1 MEAPGGGLARRREGS
16 FFIDRVEARRVGP
29 AATPLTARAPRRPL
43 RLGQSAWPFVLPAV
57 LYLVLFSIYPL
68 VSSFLLSLQEY
79 NFQARSFT
87 WVGLDNYASLLQ
99 DAEFR
104 TAFRNTA
111 IFSVCTVVIELV
123 LGLAL
128 ALFMQRKMVAK
139 GLIRSLLILPMVTT
153 PMVVGLMWRF
163 LFNTDFGLVNY
174 VLKLVANLQPVNWL
188 GSSPWSLISLIIVD
202 TWQWTPFAFLVL
214 YAGLQ
219 AIPQELRE
227 AARIDGAGAVA
238 EFSHIVLPLLMP
250 LVSIIVLFRAIDS
263 WRSFD
268 TVFSLTFGGPGRESA
283 TLSFLAYMQGF
294 AYSHL
299 GLASAIAYIM
309 VAVVILFVTAYRV
322 AFGQHLIRP

>member
-1 MEAPGGGLARRREGS
+1 MVE
-16 FFIDRVEARRVGP
+16 RVETRR
-29 AATPLTARAPRRPL
+29 AATATRPVPAQARRRPL
-43 RLGQSAWPFVLPAV
+43 RLGQSPWPFVLPAV
-57 LYLVLFSIYPL
+57 LYLVIFSIYPL

-79 NFQARSFT
+79 NFQSRSFA

-111 IFSVCTVVIELV
+111 IFSVSTVIIELV
-123 LGLAL
+123 LGLGL
-128 ALFMQRKMVAK
+128 ALFMQREMVAK

-174 VLKLVANLQPVNWL
+174 ALKLALGLQPVNWL
-188 GSSPWSLISLIIVD
+188 GSSPWSLISLIVVD

-219 AIPQELRE
+219 AVPQELRE

-238 EFSHIVLPLLMP
+238 EFSHVVLPLLMP
-250 LVSIIVLFRAIDS
+250 LVSIIVLFRGIDS

-299 GLASAIAYIM
+299 GLASAIAYVM
-309 VAVVILFVTAYRV
+309 VAVIVLFVTAYRV
-322 AFGQHLIRP
+322 AFAERLIRP

>member
-1 MEAPGGGLARRREGS
+1 MADHAQVRAGRGSTAVPARTWVR
-16 FFIDRVEARRVGP
+16 
-29 AATPLTARAPRRPL
+29 L
-43 RLGQSAWPFVLPAV
+43 RLGQSPWPFILPAV
-57 LYLVLFSIYPL
+57 LYLLVFSIYPL

-79 NFQARSFT
+79 SFQNRSFA
-87 WVGLDNYASLLQ
+87 WVGLDNYAGLLR

-111 IFSVCTVVIELV
+111 VLTVSNVLVELA
-123 LGLAL
+123 LGMGL
-128 ALFMQRKMVAK
+128 ALFMHRDMVGK

-163 LFNTDFGLVNY
+163 LLNTDFGPVNY
-174 VLKLVANLQPVNWL
+174 LLRLAFGLAPINWL

-202 TWQWTPFAFLVL
+202 VWQWTPFAFLVL

-219 AIPQELRE
+219 AIPHELRE
-227 AARIDGAGAVA
+227 AARIDGAGPVS
-238 EFSHIVLPLLMP
+238 EFKHVVLPLLMP
-250 LVSIIVLFRAIDS
+250 LVSIVVLFRSIDS

-283 TLSFLAYMQGF
+283 TLSFVAYLQGF

-299 GLASAIAYIM
+299 GLASAMSYVM
-309 VAVVILFVTAYRV
+309 VVVVIVFVTAWRA
-322 AFGQHLIRP
+322 AFGQRMIRP